1 MVTRRIRA
9 FAVIAGVLQV
19 AREEHKEAHYAKLIE
34 ATDTKV
40 TAMTL
45 ATMAPS
51 AIAFGVMSEKRLAIF
66 AFSALGFVAAV
77 LFGFW
82 FVLGLAD

>member
-1 MVTRRIRA
+1 
-9 FAVIAGVLQV
+9 
-19 AREEHKEAHYAKLIE
+19 
-34 ATDTKV
+34 
-40 TAMTL
+40 MTL
-45 ATMAPS
+45 ATMAGIMEPS